1 MQNLDQLKKAIQ
13 SSHKI
18 VFFGGAGVST
28 ASGIPDFRSANGI
41 FHQPSNC
48 NVSPE
53 TIISHS
59 FFINYPK
66 DYFEFHFDKLVYE
79 NATPNITH
87 HYLKQLENMGKDVKI
102 VTQNID
108 GLHQKAGSTQV
119 FELHGNVQN
128 NYCMTCGKYYDLKDL
143 NKDHDGIPRCPVDNG
158 IVRPDIVM
166 YEEPLNQETIENAVK
181 AISEAELLIVAG
193 TSLSVYPAASF
204 IQYFRGQHFVIINK
218 SKLNSNHRNAIIFEE
233 DMTKVFESLK

>member
-1 MQNLDQLKKAIQ
+1 MENLDQLKNAIQ

-79 NATPNITH
+79 NAVPNITH
-87 HYLKQLENMGKDVKI
+87 KYFKQLEDMGKDVKI

-108 GLHQKAGSTQV
+108 GLHQKAGSTFV
-119 FELHGNVQN
+119 YELHGNVQD
-128 NYCMTCGKYYDLKDL
+128 NYCMTCGKHYDLKDL
-143 NKDHDGIPRCPVDNG
+143 TMDNDGIPRCPLDNG

-166 YEEPLNQETIENAVK
+166 YEEPLNQETVENAVK

-204 IQYFRGQHFVIINK
+204 IQYFRGPHFAIINK
-218 SKLNSNHRNAIIFEE
+218 SKLNTVHRDAIIFED
-233 DMTKVFESLK
+233 DMTKIFKSLQ